1 MFGNGKKNKGRV
13 RAKAGAA
20 DTLITRDTKITGD
33 IQFKGVL
40 YIDGHIVGN
49 VKADELEMSL
59 LTIGKHGVIEGQVE
73 VPHVVILGKVNG
85 DVHASEHVE
94 LESSAHIEG
103 DVYYKLIEMAMGSE
117 VNGKMVHR
125 DDKPKLLNH
134 QKEAAADKS
143 VTDKS
148 ASESNQHAA
157 KSSINDKTSDRN
169 SGDKSSDKASDK
181 TATGV

>member
-85 DVHASEHVE
+85 DVHATEHVE

-134 QKEAAADKS
+134 QKETA
-143 VTDKS
+143 TDKPAKDSQSSKDDAS
-148 ASESNQHAA
+148 AKGSQST
-157 KSSINDKTSDRN
+157 DKASV
-169 SGDKSSDKASDK
+169 SDKASVNDK
-181 TATGV
+181 ATTGA